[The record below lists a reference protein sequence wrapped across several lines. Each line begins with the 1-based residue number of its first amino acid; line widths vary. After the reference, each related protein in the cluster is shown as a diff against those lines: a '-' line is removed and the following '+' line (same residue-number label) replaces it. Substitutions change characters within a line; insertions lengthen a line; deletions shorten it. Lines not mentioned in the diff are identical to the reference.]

1 MCYNIR
7 GTRKERGDF
16 TVQGVKGTKALRIN
30 MAFTDNVYRYITLM
44 SKIKGVSMTKFV
56 NDIIEKDMKGKSDY
70 LNSVEALVNLA
81 KD

>member
-7 GTRKERGDF
+7 GTRKGRGDF

-30 MAFTDNVYRYITLM
+30 MAFTDDVYRYITLM

-56 NDIIEKDMKGKSDY
+56 NDIMEKDMQKNEAY
-70 LNSVEALVNLA
+70 LKNIEAVVNMV
-81 KD
+81 K

>member
-30 MAFTDNVYRYITLM
+30 MAFTDDVYRYITLM

-56 NDIIEKDMKGKSDY
+56 NDIIEKDMQKNEAY
-70 LNSVEALVNLA
+70 LKNIEAVVNMV
-81 KD
+81 K

>member
-16 TVQGVKGTKALRIN
+16 TMQGVKGTKALRIN
-30 MAFTDNVYRYITLM
+30 MAFTDDVYRYITLM

-56 NDIIEKDMKGKSDY
+56 NNIIEKDMQKNEAY
-70 LNSVEALVNLA
+70 LKNIEAVVNMV
-81 KD
+81 K